1 MFPPKGTIPLWLK
14 GTLYRVGPGIIQVG
28 DSCYNHPFD
37 MLAVIQKY
45 TVGPA
50 AEDNTYR
57 NKIVDSKSRENAT
70 SSGAIPQNADP
81 FRTKLQR

>member
-1 MFPPKGTIPLWLK
+1 M
-14 GTLYRVGPGIIQVG
+14 GPGIIQVG

-45 TVGPA
+45 TVGPEA
-50 AEDNTYR
+50 GDNTYR